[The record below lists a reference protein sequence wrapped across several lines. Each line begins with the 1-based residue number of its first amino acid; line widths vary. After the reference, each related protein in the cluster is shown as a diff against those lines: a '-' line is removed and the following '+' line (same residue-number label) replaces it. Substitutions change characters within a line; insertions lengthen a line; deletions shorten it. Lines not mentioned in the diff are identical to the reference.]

1 MKHDPGAKALRE
13 GWNRRQEEFGD
24 APRAVLMKGVP
35 DAVNLTID
43 RWHRQ
48 VLRFAFGSWQ
58 GHSEPVLDVGCGY
71 GRLGNE
77 ALAIGM
83 QALVGIDFS
92 PAFCRRFATAC
103 GPAVCG
109 DISQLS
115 FSTNAFAGAYVVT
128 ALMYL
133 DVDRAGAAMRSLDAC
148 LAAGARVLVLEPG
161 AEFNG
166 LVRSLLRHKQDDS
179 LARPGFTSAEF
190 KTGLVPANW
199 RKLYSGANAWMTLLF
214 PLLLIADRR
223 PRLYAAIERF
233 VLRLDRPVAG
243 RSVFMGRYALYRWAV
258 YESGADSGEPGLR
271 STQT

>member
-1 MKHDPGAKALRE
+1 MKHDPSAKALRE

-58 GHSEPVLDVGCGY
+58 HRAEPVLDVGCGY
-71 GRLGNE
+71 GRLGSE
-77 ALAIGM
+77 ALTMEM
-83 QALVGIDFS
+83 QSLVGIDFS
-92 PAFCRRFATAC
+92 PAFCRRFAASC

-109 DISQLS
+109 DISQLP

-133 DVDRAGAAMRSLDAC
+133 DVNRAGAAMRSLDAC
-148 LAAGARVLVLEPG
+148 LVSGARVLVLEPG

-166 LVRSLLRHKQDDS
+166 LVRSLLRHKQHDG

-190 KTGLVPANW
+190 KAGLVPANW

-214 PLLLIADRR
+214 PLLLIAGRR
-223 PRLYAAIERF
+223 PRFYAAIERF
-233 VLRLDRPVAG
+233 VLRLDRPMTA
-243 RSVFMGRYALYRWAV
+243 RSGFVGRYALYRWAV
-258 YESGADSGEPGLR
+258 YETGAGAGEPGLR